1 MKAGQ
6 VIKILN
12 ISRSTLYNYAFVRNS
27 LNDDSKESHQRSR
40 DEKGV

>member
-6 VIKILN
+6 VVKTLN
-12 ISRSTLYNYAFVRNS
+12 IDRSTLYDCAFVRNC

-40 DEKGV
+40 DGGDT